1 MQHSL
6 ARISSFIDS
15 VRKPKGKTGS
25 YKRQIYMITEQYIKK
40 GIKDE
45 NLKRTLRCTDDRI
58 SLCNFKRKYIYV
70 HPVGYT

>member
-45 NLKRTLRCTDDRI
+45 NL
-58 SLCNFKRKYIYV
+58 
-70 HPVGYT
+70 